1 MKVLRTLRRRPDLF
15 FRLSGV
21 RLADFDTL
29 SRQVRP
35 IWLASEKKRLTR
47 ADRQRALGGGM
58 KYRLE
63 FDEQLLLCL
72 IYYRTYVS
80 HVFLGLMFSISS
92 PTVCRRIGAMTQ
104 LLAGHFRLPE
114 RRVKL
119 SAAEREGLL
128 YLMIDCTERPVQRPK
143 SPGKRKKTYSGKKK
157 RHTAS
162 HQIITDNNK
171 RILAVGPAQQGRKHD
186 KRIYEESHL
195 EKPPDMLVLADLGYI
210 GTPFETPLKK
220 PRKTTRSLDDK
231 AYNKWHAGLRIGVEH
246 AIGRMKKFRV
256 FAETCR
262 NNSQQNMIA
271 KNVAALANINL
282 KLA

>member
-1 MKVLRTLRRRPDLF
+1 M
-15 FRLSGV
+15 
-21 RLADFDTL
+21 
-29 SRQVRP
+29 
-35 IWLASEKKRLTR
+35 
-47 ADRQRALGGGM
+47 
-58 KYRLE
+58 
-63 FDEQLLLCL
+63 
-72 IYYRTYVS
+72 
-80 HVFLGLMFSISS
+80 
-92 PTVCRRIGAMTQ
+92 
-104 LLAGHFRLPE
+104 
-114 RRVKL
+114 
-119 SAAEREGLL
+119 
-128 YLMIDCTERPVQRPK
+128 
-143 SPGKRKKTYSGKKK
+143 
-157 RHTAS
+157 
-162 HQIITDNNK
+162 
-171 RILAVGPAQQGRKHD
+171 GPAQQGRKHD

>member
-1 MKVLRTLRRRPDLF
+1 
-15 FRLSGV
+15 
-21 RLADFDTL
+21 
-29 SRQVRP
+29 
-35 IWLASEKKRLTR
+35 
-47 ADRQRALGGGM
+47 M

-119 SAAEREGLL
+119 SAAERECLL

-171 RILAVGPAQQGRKHD
+171 RILAVGPAQQG
-186 KRIYEESHL
+186 
-195 EKPPDMLVLADLGYI
+195 
-210 GTPFETPLKK
+210 
-220 PRKTTRSLDDK
+220 
-231 AYNKWHAGLRIGVEH
+231 
-246 AIGRMKKFRV
+246 
-256 FAETCR
+256 
-262 NNSQQNMIA
+262 QNMINEFVRKA
-271 KNVAALANINL
+271 IWKSRLTCWCWPTSAILERPL
-282 KLA
+282 KRR